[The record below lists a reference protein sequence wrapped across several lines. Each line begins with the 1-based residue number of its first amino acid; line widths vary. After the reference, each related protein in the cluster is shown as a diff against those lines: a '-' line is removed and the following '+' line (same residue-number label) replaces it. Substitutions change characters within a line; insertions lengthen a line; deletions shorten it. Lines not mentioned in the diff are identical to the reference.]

1 MVIKG
6 ISMPFGCYF
15 FWDRNSNGANIF
27 AFFMSWGES
36 QPTLVVI
43 LWIFWFFNVMI
54 PLASF
59 YTFWTFLVSFIS
71 EYFNQGS
78 WYSLGSS
85 QPTLGLMAA
94 HQFGIS
100 RSFVILRLEV
110 KLPPCFQSKKMSQT
124 VKPKICIY
132 EYVLK
137 VCIFSWNIL

>member
-1 MVIKG
+1 MTPCQMVLI
-6 ISMPFGCYF
+6 FGPTLNFSHFYAHSRHFTLLLGVPRSLKAFLCLL
-15 FWDRNSNGANIF
+15 GAIF
-27 AFFMSWGES
+27 SETEIPMVLIFSFFFMSWGES

-85 QPTLGLMAA
+85 QSTLGLMDVTIWA
-94 HQFGIS
+94 
-100 RSFVILRLEV
+100 
-110 KLPPCFQSKKMSQT
+110 
-124 VKPKICIY
+124 
-132 EYVLK
+132 
-137 VCIFSWNIL
+137 IF

>member
-1 MVIKG
+1 MVLIFCPTLNFSHFYAHSRHFTLLLGVPRSLKAFLCLLG
-6 ISMPFGCYF
+6 ANF

-85 QPTLGLMAA
+85 QLTLGLMNVTIWA
-94 HQFGIS
+94 
-100 RSFVILRLEV
+100 
-110 KLPPCFQSKKMSQT
+110 
-124 VKPKICIY
+124 
-132 EYVLK
+132 
-137 VCIFSWNIL
+137 IFWYFLNIF